1 MYALS
6 LLQMWET
13 SFGSQHV
20 MSQTGVK
27 KKLKKIVKDYDSQVY
42 NKGRDSKG
50 IFCKSRGHFK
60 SNLDNLSS
68 FPFFLG
74 TNFHIK

>member
-1 MYALS
+1 MYAI
-6 LLQMWET
+6 
-13 SFGSQHV
+13 GSQYV

-27 KKLKKIVKDYDSQVY
+27 KKLKKILNDYYSQVY

-50 IFCKSRGHFK
+50 IFCNSRGHFESK
-60 SNLDNLSS
+60 LNNLSS

-74 TNFHIK
+74 TNFHIKRCLDC